1 MANILIVDDE
11 KANANAYKRSLELN
25 MPLHTIKTAENENE
39 AEMLIKAESFD
50 VIISDLAML
59 DDKSGMRVL
68 SCAKEKDP
76 LVMVIIVTAYADKMD
91 RYAAFENGAFDC
103 IAKSTPGLKT
113 TDEIVAKTKTALFFR
128 SMLQNQ
134 IEFQNKITILQR
146 YFDPKVFSKI
156 EGNNDVL
163 NLKSRTVTIVFWDI
177 RGFSKACEILKAQPQ
192 AIAGFLKDYFELASN
207 VIFKNNGVLDK
218 FIGDGVM
225 AIFGSLNG
233 RDAAGVEDAAFA
245 ATAALEL
252 KEKFKTLLSQWI
264 ERWKLYSA
272 QLIDIGLGCGINT
285 GECLV
290 GNVGTEIRDQYTAL
304 GSDVNLAS
312 RIEAR
317 TMKDQIL
324 VSSTT
329 HARLSEKFEFKD
341 WGIIDDIKNIV
352 GNYQIYELIKKNNQ
366 PVPSVSPSPAL

>member
-1 MANILIVDDE
+1 MANILIVEDE
-11 KANANAYKRSLELN
+11 KANSDAYKRALELS
-25 MPLHTIKTAENENE
+25 MPSHQVKTAENEDQ
-39 AEMLIKAESFD
+39 AADLIESESFD
-50 VIISDLAML
+50 VVITDLAMI

-68 SCAKEKDP
+68 AYAKEKDP
-76 LVMVIIVTAYADKMD
+76 LSMVIIVTAYADKMD

-128 SMLQNQ
+128 AMLQEQ
-134 IEFQNKITILQR
+134 IESQKKVSVLKR

-156 EGNNDVL
+156 ESNSDVL
-163 NLKSRTVTIVFWDI
+163 NLKSRMVTVVFWDI
-177 RGFSKACEILKAQPQ
+177 RGFSMACEILKAQPQ
-192 AIAGFLKDYFELASN
+192 AIAEFLKDYFELASN
-207 VIFKNNGVLDK
+207 IIFKNNGVLDK

-233 RDAAGVEDAAFA
+233 RDKEGIEDAEFA
-245 ATAALEL
+245 AQAALEL
-252 KEKFKTLLSQWI
+252 KKHFAKLLTQWV

-272 QLIDIGLGCGINT
+272 QVIDIGLGCGLHT

-304 GSDVNLAS
+304 GADVNLAS

-317 TMKDQIL
+317 TSKGQIL

-329 HARLSEKFEFKD
+329 HARLSNKFKF
-341 WGIIDDIKNIV
+341 IDGDTITDIKNISGV
-352 GNYQIYELIKKNNQ
+352 YKLYELLDT
-366 PVPSVSPSPAL
+366 V